1 MIVNAHCRVI
11 ARRIFTALC
20 LVVFLARPVQV
31 YCAQASA
38 GLTAHLQQL
47 FGLNESQV
55 HGALGT
61 LLVYARER
69 LPKPDF
75 DDLAERM
82 PRADI
87 AMQSVKSQ
95 GIVTRPLDSRS
106 DYEKALSKVGIPSS
120 LAPKFAPAVIDYL
133 GAAGYTREHDMLAR
147 VFD

>member
-1 MIVNAHCRVI
+1 VNTHGKAITSTFLVV
-11 ARRIFTALC
+11 LC
-20 LVVFLARPVQV
+20 LVACLNAPLGAYGAEGPSGLV
-31 YCAQASA
+31 AQ
-38 GLTAHLQQL
+38 LQQT
-47 FGLNESQV
+47 FGLNEGQV
-55 HGALGT
+55 HNALGT

-75 DDLAERM
+75 DDLAARM
-82 PRADI
+82 PRADA
-87 AMQSVKSQ
+87 AMQSVKNQ

-106 DYEKALSKVGIPSS
+106 DYEEVLSRVGIPAS